1 MISHQTQMTSLLH
14 ANKSM
19 ESLIKPSIWAVIPAA
34 GIGQRM
40 QSNIPKQYLP
50 LAGRTVIEN
59 TIDRL
64 LASNQVKGLSI
75 SLRYD
80 DQYWDGVNIESGK
93 PVIRAEG
100 GAERCDSVLNAMKA
114 LAGVEGFNIDQDWV
128 LVHDAVRPCV
138 RLDDIDCLID
148 QATANESGGL
158 LALPVRDTM
167 KRAGDQQSVLA
178 TVDREGLWHALTPQL
193 FPYRAL
199 QKALIKA
206 MEDGVAVTDESS
218 AMEHAGYAP
227 KLVEGHEDN
236 IKITR
241 PNDLRL
247 AELFLA
253 DQQN

>member
-1 MISHQTQMTSLLH
+1 MNEFM
-14 ANKSM
+14 NN
-19 ESLIKPSIWAVIPAA
+19 PSIWAVIPAA

-40 QSNIPKQYLP
+40 QSDIPKQYLP
-50 LAGRTVIEN
+50 LAGSTVIEN
-59 TIDRL
+59 TIHRL
-64 LASNQVKGLSI
+64 LAASQVKGLSI
-75 SLRYD
+75 SLRND
-80 DQYWDGVNIESGK
+80 DQYWSSVNIESSK

-114 LAGVEGFNIDQDWV
+114 LAEYDDFNIDNDWV
-128 LVHDAVRPCV
+128 MVHDAVRPCV
-138 RLDDIDCLID
+138 RLDDLDRLIE
-148 QATANESGGL
+148 QVTSNESGGL

-167 KRAGDQQSVLA
+167 KRASESQSVQV

-199 QKALIKA
+199 WEALIKA
-206 MEDGVAVTDESS
+206 MEEGVTVTDESS

-247 AELFLA
+247 AELFIA
-253 DQQN
+253 DQ

>member
-1 MISHQTQMTSLLH
+1 MNEFM
-14 ANKSM
+14 NN
-19 ESLIKPSIWAVIPAA
+19 PSIWAVIPAA

-40 QSNIPKQYLP
+40 QSDIPKQYLP
-50 LAGRTVIEN
+50 LAGSTVIEN
-59 TIDRL
+59 TIHRL
-64 LASNQVKGLSI
+64 LAASQVKGLSI
-75 SLRYD
+75 SLRND
-80 DQYWDGVNIESGK
+80 DQYWNSVNIESNK

-114 LAGVEGFNIDQDWV
+114 LAEYDDFNIDNDWV
-128 LVHDAVRPCV
+128 MVHDAVRPCV
-138 RLDDIDCLID
+138 RLDDLDRLIE
-148 QATANESGGL
+148 QVTSNESGGL

-167 KRAGDQQSVLA
+167 KRASESQSVQV

-199 QKALIKA
+199 WEALIKA
-206 MEDGVAVTDESS
+206 MEEGVTVTDESS

-247 AELFLA
+247 AELFIA
-253 DQQN
+253 DQ

>member
-1 MISHQTQMTSLLH
+1 MNEFI
-14 ANKSM
+14 NN
-19 ESLIKPSIWAVIPAA
+19 PSIWAVIPAA

-40 QSNIPKQYLP
+40 RSDIPKQYLP
-50 LAGRTVIEN
+50 LAGSTVIEN
-59 TIDRL
+59 TIHRL
-64 LASNQVKGLSI
+64 LAASQVKGLSI
-75 SLRYD
+75 SLRHD
-80 DQYWDGVNIESGK
+80 DQYWDGVNIESSK

-100 GAERCDSVLNAMKA
+100 GAERCDSVLNAMEA
-114 LAGVEGFNIDQDWV
+114 LADYDDFNIDNDWV

-138 RLDDIDCLID
+138 RLDDLDRLIE
-148 QATANESGGL
+148 QATSNESGGL

-167 KRAGDQQSVLA
+167 KRASESQSVQV

-199 QKALIKA
+199 WEALIKA
-206 MEDGVAVTDESS
+206 MEEGVTVTDESS

-247 AELFLA
+247 AELFIA
-253 DQQN
+253 DQ

>member
-1 MISHQTQMTSLLH
+1 MNEFM
-14 ANKSM
+14 NN
-19 ESLIKPSIWAVIPAA
+19 PSIWAVIPAA

-40 QSNIPKQYLP
+40 QSDIPKQYLP
-50 LAGRTVIEN
+50 LAGSTVIEN
-59 TIDRL
+59 TIHRL
-64 LASNQVKGLSI
+64 LAASQVKGLSI
-75 SLRYD
+75 SLRHD
-80 DQYWDGVNIESGK
+80 DQYWSSVNIESSK

-114 LAGVEGFNIDQDWV
+114 LAEYDDFNIDNDWV

-138 RLDDIDCLID
+138 RLDDLDRLIE
-148 QATANESGGL
+148 QVTSNESGGL

-167 KRAGDQQSVLA
+167 KRASESQSVQV

-199 QKALIKA
+199 REALIKA
-206 MEDGVAVTDESS
+206 MEEGVTVTDESS

-247 AELFLA
+247 AELFIA
-253 DQQN
+253 DQ

>member
-1 MISHQTQMTSLLH
+1 MITNQHQMTSLLH
-14 ANKSM
+14 AIKSM
-19 ESLIKPSIWAVIPAA
+19 NKPSIWAVIPAA

-40 QSNIPKQYLP
+40 QSDIPKQYLP
-50 LAGRTVIEN
+50 LAGSTVIEN
-59 TIDRL
+59 TINRL
-64 LASNQVKGLSI
+64 LAADKVKGLSI
-75 SLRYD
+75 SLRND
-80 DQYWDGVNIESGK
+80 DQYWSNVNIESNK

-100 GAERCDSVLNAMKA
+100 GAERCDSVLNAMYA
-114 LAGVEGFNIDQDWV
+114 LAEQDDFDIDNDWV
-128 LVHDAVRPCV
+128 LVHDAVRACV
-138 RLDDIDCLID
+138 RLDDLNHLIE
-148 QATANESGGL
+148 QATVSESGGL

-167 KRAGDQQSVLA
+167 KRAGEVQSVQA

-199 QKALIKA
+199 QEALIKA
-206 MEDGVAVTDESS
+206 VEDGVAITDESS

-247 AELFLA
+247 AELFMI

>member
-1 MISHQTQMTSLLH
+1 M
-14 ANKSM
+14 NESM
-19 ESLIKPSIWAVIPAA
+19 NTPSIWAIIPAA

-40 QSNIPKQYLP
+40 QSDIPKQYLP
-50 LAGRTVIEN
+50 LAGSTVIEN
-59 TIDRL
+59 TIHRL
-64 LASNQVKGLSI
+64 LVASQVKGLSI
-75 SLRYD
+75 SLRND
-80 DQYWDGVNIESGK
+80 DQYWNSVNIESSK

-100 GAERCDSVLNAMKA
+100 GAERCDSVLNAMQA
-114 LAGVEGFNIDQDWV
+114 LAEYDDFSIDNDWV

-138 RLDDIDCLID
+138 RLDDLDYLIE
-148 QATANESGGL
+148 QATSNESGGL

-167 KRAGDQQSVLA
+167 KRANASQSVQK

-199 QKALIKA
+199 HEALIKA
-206 MEDGVAVTDESS
+206 KEEGVNVTDESS

-227 KLVEGHEDN
+227 KLVEGYEDN

-247 AELFLA
+247 AELFIA
-253 DQQN
+253 DQ

>member
-1 MISHQTQMTSLLH
+1 MNEFM
-14 ANKSM
+14 NN
-19 ESLIKPSIWAVIPAA
+19 PSIWAVIPAA

-40 QSNIPKQYLP
+40 QSDIPKQYLP
-50 LAGRTVIEN
+50 LAGSTVIEN
-59 TIDRL
+59 TIHRL
-64 LASNQVKGLSI
+64 LAASQVKGLSI
-75 SLRYD
+75 SLRND
-80 DQYWDGVNIESGK
+80 DQYWSSVNIESSK

-114 LAGVEGFNIDQDWV
+114 LAEHDDFNIDNDWV
-128 LVHDAVRPCV
+128 MVHDAVRPCV
-138 RLDDIDCLID
+138 RLDDLDRLIE
-148 QATANESGGL
+148 QVTSNESGGL

-167 KRAGDQQSVLA
+167 KRASESQSVQV

-199 QKALIKA
+199 WEALIKA
-206 MEDGVAVTDESS
+206 MEEGVTVTDESS

-247 AELFLA
+247 AELFIA
-253 DQQN
+253 DQ